1 MMSDFIRDRIITEL
15 SEYLD
20 SKNRWQI

>member
-15 SEYLD
+15 SQYLD